1 MLQGEYRQKN
11 KNSSFI
17 ADFGLT
23 ENFKSQSSNDD
34 KNLTHFFSNYD
45 LDLDWINFTRSNLNI
60 SLEKVSKDNYLKI
73 FDSYMLENSV
83 APKDFDI
90 LTSQISLNLNNN
102 NYNFDGGF
110 TSYETL
116 NKKNNDKYQYVL
128 PYYNYSSSIF
138 SNKIGEINLISHG
151 NNILQNT
158 NNLRTRVINDLNFN
172 SDSFTNNKFGL
183 ENNFNIYFKNV
194 NTVAK
199 KDNTYKSSP
208 QSELMNI
215 IEMNTSLPTIKQ
227 NMYTTELLTPE
238 ISFRINPGDMKNHSS
253 ADRRINTNNIFLIDR
268 LGLQDSLETGKS
280 LTTGIDY
287 RNVNNLND
295 IEFGGKLATVFRNK
309 EEDSIPNNST
319 IDKKNSYL
327 FGSLDF
333 QNSNLFNLE
342 YNFSVDNK
350 LNNISY
356 HGIDLEFS
364 INNFVTNFNF
374 IEEGGALGTSHIL
387 ENKIKYQFDENN
399 FLSFKTRRNKEI
411 NLTEYYDIIYEY
423 KNDCLVAGLKFNK
436 TYYEDNDLKP
446 TENLM
451 FTISIIPVTNYEQKI
466 DQNILENGF
475 DN

>member
-83 APKDFDI
+83 VPKDFDI

-110 TSYETL
+110 TSYEYL

-356 HGIDLEFS
+356 HGIDL
-364 INNFVTNFNF
+364 NLVLTTLLQFNF
-374 IEEGGALGTSHIL
+374 IEEGGALGTAHIL

-411 NLTEYYDIIYEY
+411 NLTR
-423 KNDCLVAGLKFNK
+423 
-436 TYYEDNDLKP
+436 
-446 TENLM
+446 
-451 FTISIIPVTNYEQKI
+451 
-466 DQNILENGF
+466 IL
-475 DN
+475 